1 MTFFT
6 ALLLVAG
13 IAMAVLAASAL
24 LAWVEKKKPPKQ
36 FDERQQIVRGRAYK
50 WACVTG
56 FCYFIAVG
64 ILDLVLRDGVQADL
78 FLLVMIGGTLSA
90 FVCEC
95 YCCFHDAYLP
105 LTKSPKVNILLLY
118 ALSAVYLL
126 QAVNWVS
133 KMRVTITESGFE
145 VLDFGEV
152 MLGTTGNSAF
162 AWGFLMLAV
171 MTIVLATIELVR
183 YLWNKME

>member
-1 MTFFT
+1 MTFLI
-6 ALLLVAG
+6 AMLLVVG

-24 LAWVEKKKPPKQ
+24 LVWVEKKKPPKQ
-36 FDERQQIVRGRAYK
+36 FDERQQIVRGKAYK

-78 FLLVMIGGTLSA
+78 FLLVMIGVTLSA
-90 FVCEC
+90 FVREC

-105 LTKSPKVNILLLY
+105 LTQSPKVNIILLY
-118 ALSAVYLL
+118 VSSVIFLL
-126 QAVNWVS
+126 NAASWVS
-133 KMRVTITESGFE
+133 RMRVTITESGFE

-152 MLGTTGNSAF
+152 ALGATGNSVF
-162 AWGFLMLAV
+162 VWMFLMVAV
-171 MTIVLATIELVR
+171 MSIIIATMELLR
-183 YLWNKME
+183 YMRNKME